1 MNKRWLFFF
10 FAFLLLPIIVWGQ
23 SIQLA
28 DSLFKTGQQF
38 DERGQMEE
46 SEFYYREAYQ
56 IYRNF
61 QDTTSWLE
69 AGKEYASAMVYRSKN
84 EQALELYQQLLKVD
98 HPANDTYNRGDL
110 YNSMGWAS
118 NRMGKPDQALSYY
131 EQSLPLAEKSGDK
144 ELIGVVYDNLG
155 SAYHRKGNYS
165 KALEF
170 SQRALPYFEEID
182 NQSSIAI
189 TLNNIGNIYEALL
202 LYDQALEYYNRSL
215 DLQEDIGNAHSLY
228 SVYSSI
234 AGVQFS
240 LGNYDQALVSHQKS
254 LELARQTGTPSSIAS
269 ALNNI
274 GLLYKRLGEY
284 DKALDYYQQSLAMK
298 DDMTS
303 PQSIAVT
310 TKNLGMLLWEQGKT
324 EKAAEH
330 YREAMELRKQVGNPY
345 DIASSLNTMVTLE
358 LENKN
363 FEQAWEYAYQIQQIG
378 DSTDSYSILEDAAT
392 YAGHIHEA
400 QGKDR
405 EALQHFKK
413 AHAYSQFLPE
423 NKQLASLQ
431 NLARQYHKMNS
442 DSALIYGQQVID
454 IIENNRSRAGSVS
467 ELKTGY
473 FQKHSDFY
481 IELASWVLQ
490 YKKDTSRAFELVEQA
505 KARALRDDLAK
516 ARQNIDQQL
525 PEEVRVERNEKRNT
539 IDSLYTQLDITSDLQ
554 EQSQINQTIQTA
566 ELELAA
572 YENEL
577 AEQYPVI
584 QKVQSSEAINLEQ
597 AQSLIDENTAVLQY
611 AISDKDLLIF
621 LICQDDVQLKRVPIA
636 EGQSIDSTLTQQV
649 AGFRDA
655 ILSNAPKETLQKHS
669 KKLFGTLIQPFQQ
682 QLKNYEQLIV
692 VPDGALAYMPFEAIL
707 QNNRYLVED
716 YHIKYVPSL
725 TTLTLLDQ
733 SRPEKQNDLLAVAG
747 SQFNE
752 NTSEVSLN
760 STGRLT
766 SLPST
771 NMEVDS
777 IASHFQQKA
786 ILKDDLVTEQN
797 LKNRLRENS
806 YQYVHLATHGI
817 IDESQPGRSGLALSS
832 GDEITP
838 SSIEDGMLRSSE
850 IFGLNINSDMVVLS
864 ACNTGL
870 GKVVKGEGMLGMQR
884 SFFFAGASTVVVSLW
899 NVYDRSTAS
908 LMNEFYKALL
918 NEEMQE
924 SWMDTALRWI
934 GWDESLPFG
943 LKAPAMRQAKLQM
956 INHPLFNHP
965 VYWAPFIVVGR

>member
-1 MNKRWLFFF
+1 M
-10 FAFLLLPIIVWGQ
+10 
-23 SIQLA
+23 A

-38 DERGQMEE
+38 DKSGQMEE

-56 IYRNF
+56 IYRDF

-69 AGKEYASAMVYRSKN
+69 AGKEYASAMVYRLKYEN
-84 EQALELYQQLLKVD
+84 ALELYQQLLKVE

-110 YNSMGWAS
+110 YNSMGWATS
-118 NRMGKPDQALSYY
+118 RMGKPEKALSYY

-165 KALEF
+165 EALEY
-170 SQRALPYFEEID
+170 SQQALPYFEEID
-182 NQSSIAI
+182 NQRSIAI
-189 TLNNIGNIYEALL
+189 TLGNIGDIYEELS
-202 LYDQALEYYNRSL
+202 LYDRALEYYDQSL
-215 DLQEDIGNAHSLY
+215 AIRKNLG
-228 SVYSSI
+228 SVYLLSGIHDKI
-234 AGVQFS
+234 ASVQSS
-240 LGNYDQALVSHQKS
+240 LGNYDQALVANQKS
-254 LELARQTGTPSSIAS
+254 LKLARQTGSPERIATS
-269 ALNNI
+269 LNNI

-284 DKALDYYQQSLAMK
+284 EKASDYYQQSLALK
-298 DDMTS
+298 DDRS
-303 PQSIAVT
+303 DPRSIATT
-310 TKNLGMLLWEQGKT
+310 TKNLGMLLWEQGKI
-324 EKAAEH
+324 EEAAEH
-330 YREAMELRKQVGNPY
+330 YRKAMELRKQTSNPY
-345 DIASSLNTMVTLE
+345 DIASSLNTMITLE
-358 LENKN
+358 IENKN
-363 FEQAWEYAYQIQQIG
+363 FERAWEYANQIQQIG

-392 YAGHIHEA
+392 HAGLIYEA
-400 QGKDR
+400 RGKDK
-405 EALQHFKK
+405 EALHQFKK

-423 NKQLASLQ
+423 NKQLVSLE
-431 NLARQYHKMNS
+431 NMARQYHKMNS
-442 DSALIYGQQVID
+442 DSALIYGQQVIE

-467 ELKTGY
+467 DLKTGY

-481 IELASWVLQ
+481 VELTSWVLQ
-490 YKKDTSRAFELVEQA
+490 YEKNTPRAFELVEQA

-516 ARQNIDQQL
+516 ARQNIDQKL
-525 PEEVRVERNEKRNT
+525 PEEVRVERNEKRNE

-554 EQSQINQTIQTA
+554 EQSKINQTIQTA

-577 AEQYPVI
+577 AEQYPVL
-584 QKVQSSEAINLEQ
+584 QKVQSSEAINLER
-597 AQSLIDENTAVLQY
+597 AQSLIDEDTAVLQY

-621 LICQDDVQLKRVPIA
+621 LICQDDVQLKRVPISD
-636 EGQSIDSTLTQQV
+636 GQSMDSTLTRQV
-649 AGFRDA
+649 ADFRDA
-655 ILSNAPKETLQKHS
+655 ILSNAPKETLRKHS
-669 KKLFGTLIQPFQQ
+669 ENLSGKLIRPFQQ

-692 VPDGALAYMPFEAIL
+692 VPDGALAYMPFEAIT
-707 QNNRYLVED
+707 QDNRYLIED

-733 SRPEKQNDLLAVAG
+733 SRPEKQSDLLAVAG

-752 NTSEVSLN
+752 NSSEVSV
-760 STGRLT
+760 SSKGRLA

-777 IASHFQQKA
+777 IASHFQQRA

-797 LKNRLRENS
+797 LKNRLQENS
-806 YQYVHLATHGI
+806 YRYVHLATHGI
-817 IDESQPGRSGLALSS
+817 IDETQPGRSGLALSS

-838 SSIEDGMLRSSE
+838 SSQEDGMLRSSE

-870 GKVVKGEGMLGMQR
+870 GEVVKGEGMLGMQR

-908 LMNEFYKALL
+908 LMNGFYKALI
-918 NEEMQE
+918 NAEPQD
-924 SWMDTALRWI
+924 SWIDTALRWV

-943 LKAPAMRQAKLQM
+943 EKAPSMREAKLQM